1 MEDLQASYLAGT
13 TGVITSLPDD
23 QWVQEVVA
31 WEKYVW
37 AALQIT
43 VADYAL
49 GYETQDSSAQDATK
63 NVTTLGEKRLCQ
75 SQRMRKS
82 GGFV

>member
-13 TGVITSLPDD
+13 TGVITSLLDD
-23 QWVQEVVA
+23 QWVREVVA
-31 WEKYVW
+31 WEKDVL

-63 NVTTLGEKRLCQ
+63 NVTTLGEKQLCQ

>member
-1 MEDLQASYLAGT
+1 MEDLQASYMAGT

-31 WEKYVW
+31 WKKYVW

-43 VADYAL
+43 IADYAL

-63 NVTTLGEKRLCQ
+63 SVTMPGEKQLCQ
-75 SQRMRKS
+75 SQRMRES

>member
-1 MEDLQASYLAGT
+1 MEDLQTSYLAGT
-13 TGVITSLPDD
+13 TGVITSLSDD